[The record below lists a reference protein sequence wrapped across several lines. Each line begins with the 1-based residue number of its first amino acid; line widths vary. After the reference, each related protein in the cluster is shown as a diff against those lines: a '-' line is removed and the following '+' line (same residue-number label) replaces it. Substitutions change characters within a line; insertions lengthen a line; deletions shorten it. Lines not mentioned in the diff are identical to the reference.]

1 MDETQKQLAEELLSE
16 SKGERSFVK
25 GLFFGEFDSK
35 SVFPYPKHPVD
46 ESFLESVKAFAEEK
60 VDPREIDRN
69 MEIPAE
75 VRDEL
80 ARMGVMGMTVPK
92 EFGGKGMSQ
101 TEYCK
106 VSEILAGRCA
116 STALYVNVHQSI
128 GMRALLLFG
137 TEEQK
142 KKWLPVMASG
152 ETIGAFALTEPNAGS
167 DAAAVETHATY
178 DPERG
183 AYILTGRK
191 QWITNGSIAGVLT
204 VMAKTED
211 GKVTAFL
218 VTPDMPGFRVTNP
231 HLEKVGYRG
240 TWTANLEFREMP
252 VPAENILGEKG
263 KGLKVALTVLDFGR
277 TTFGATCTG
286 AAKFLL
292 DLGVRHAKTRYQFK
306 QPLASFGLVK
316 KKLSKIASLVYAM
329 DATTYL
335 TAGLIDND
343 IEDIMLESTMLKVFA
358 SDSLWDIIYE
368 TMQIFGG
375 RCFFTE
381 APLERM
387 MRDARL
393 NMIGEGANE
402 VMRAFVAAAGLRDVG
417 LTLQAAGEAAVSPIS
432 QFGTL
437 MRFGGQMISR
447 LSNPTVPVKSPKLAK
462 EAQALAKG
470 INRFGI
476 AVLRVLA
483 RYREE
488 VVDHQ
493 LDLERIADAAIELYT
508 TTAVLA
514 KLDQEED
521 AVERNVGKFY
531 CHRSM
536 IRLNRSLDSLFDDED
551 YYVEGVSDII
561 TGLS

>member
-1 MDETQKQLAEELLSE
+1 
-16 SKGERSFVK
+16 
-25 GLFFGEFDSK
+25 
-35 SVFPYPKHPVD
+35 
-46 ESFLESVKAFAEEK
+46 
-60 VDPREIDRN
+60 
-69 MEIPAE
+69 
-75 VRDEL
+75 
-80 ARMGVMGMTVPK
+80 
-92 EFGGKGMSQ
+92 
-101 TEYCK
+101 
-106 VSEILAGRCA
+106 
-116 STALYVNVHQSI
+116 
-128 GMRALLLFG
+128 
-137 TEEQK
+137 
-142 KKWLPVMASG
+142 
-152 ETIGAFALTEPNAGS
+152 
-167 DAAAVETHATY
+167 
-178 DPERG
+178 
-183 AYILTGRK
+183 
-191 QWITNGSIAGVLT
+191 
-204 VMAKTED
+204 
-211 GKVTAFL
+211 
-218 VTPDMPGFRVTNP
+218 
-231 HLEKVGYRG
+231 
-240 TWTANLEFREMP
+240 
-252 VPAENILGEKG
+252 
-263 KGLKVALTVLDFGR
+263 
-277 TTFGATCTG
+277 
-286 AAKFLL
+286 
-292 DLGVRHAKTRYQFK
+292 
-306 QPLASFGLVK
+306 
-316 KKLSKIASLVYAM
+316 M